1 MTTHF
6 PLLHNTCLI
15 CITHKPY
22 ALCVCEWKFACIRY
36 LFDIFPAFII
46 YTVAYEIQNCTTF
59 LFFISQQTLYFGNFQ
74 IVPPLALSMKGSVTK
89 HWQCGLFQRG
99 VLICNV
105 QHELCC
111 QCHTG
116 GWYFWTWINKPKS
129 TLIYN
134 YRKKI
139 VNVLLNQWSH
149 VQMCFLDQR
158 DVTRIPEKWRNVI
171 QSQNESF
178 QKIKVLA
185 NINV

>member
-1 MTTHF
+1 MLFVCVNGNLLVSDIYLIFSRLLSSIRSHMKFRIAQHF
-6 PLLHNTCLI
+6 
-15 CITHKPY
+15 Y
-22 ALCVCEWKFACIRY
+22 
-36 LFDIFPAFII
+36 
-46 YTVAYEIQNCTTF
+46 
-59 LFFISQQTLYFGNFQ
+59 FFISQQTLYFGNFQ

-89 HWQCGLFQRG
+89 HWQFGLFQRG